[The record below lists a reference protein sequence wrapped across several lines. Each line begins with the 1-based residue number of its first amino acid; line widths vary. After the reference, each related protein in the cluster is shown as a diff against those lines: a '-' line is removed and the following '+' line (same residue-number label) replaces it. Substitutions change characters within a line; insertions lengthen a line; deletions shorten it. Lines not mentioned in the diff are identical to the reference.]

1 MRPIPLVCAL
11 VCACTLLPAVQTK
24 FWEQGSMEDFDQ
36 GTLRNLS
43 ISSEGR
49 LAAAPRVRQI
59 YDSSMAFL
67 WAVARD
73 SKGTIYTGGG
83 SLGSSRAKLFAI
95 DSSGGGKLVAELDGI
110 AVQAIAIDR
119 QDRVYAATSPDGKV
133 YRIDSSGKADVF
145 YDPKA
150 KYIWALAFAK
160 NGDLYV
166 ATGDR
171 GEIHRVTPA
180 GAGSVFFRTDEAH
193 ARSLAIDAA
202 GNLIVGTEPGGLIM
216 RVTPTGQG
224 FVLYQAPKREITA
237 VAVTA
242 DGVIYAAGAG
252 NRTATPASPPTAVGA
267 PPQPAPAAPA
277 PPGTV
282 QIVPPNPTPAQLP
295 IVNTAAIAGGSEIY
309 RIQSDGYPRR
319 IWSHSQDL
327 VYALAFDAQGR
338 LLAGTGN
345 RGNLYRIDSEF
356 SYTRL
361 LNVEPTQITGLLRTP
376 DNRIYAITGNIGEVI
391 AIGPD
396 LEPSGSLESD
406 VLDAGGFTYW
416 GRVSSEPEVQ
426 SGVVFETRS
435 GNVGRAQ
442 GNWSPW
448 AALNQ
453 GRVASPPARFLQ
465 YRVRLNGGAELS
477 EVKIAY
483 EMKNV
488 PPAVDQVEIT
498 PPNYRFPAPAATTT
512 SVNPSLSLPPMEGR
526 ARTASN
532 AASESPS
539 TPSMTFAKGQI
550 GARWLAGDENGDT
563 LQFKVEIRGVN
574 ETAWKPLRDKVRE
587 RYLSWDSTSYPDGKY
602 VLRVTA
608 SDAPS
613 NTPQESL
620 TGSRESDPFLI
631 DNTPPEITWSTP
643 AQGGAAAQFH
653 AKDALSILG
662 KAEYSI
668 NGGDWTVI
676 EPTTR
681 LTDSNE
687 LDYRIALA
695 NRPSGEV
702 TLAVR
707 VEDAYGNQA
716 TAKTVLK

>member
-1 MRPIPLVCAL
+1 MRPIPLVCAF
-11 VCACTLLPAVQTK
+11 VCVCTILSAVETK
-24 FWEQGSMEDFDQ
+24 FWEQDSMEEFDQ

-43 ISSEGR
+43 LSSDGH
-49 LAAAPRVRQI
+49 LTVAPRLRQV

-73 SKGTIYTGGG
+73 SKGTLYTGGG
-83 SLGSSRAKLFAI
+83 SLGGSRAKLFAI
-95 DSSGGGKLVAELDGI
+95 DSAGGGKLVTEMDGI

-133 YRIDSSGKADVF
+133 YRVDSAGKSEVF

-180 GAGSVFFRTDEAH
+180 GNGSVFFRTEEAH
-193 ARSLAIDAA
+193 ARSLAIDGA
-202 GNLIVGTEPGGLIM
+202 GNLIVGTEPSGLIV

-237 VAVTA
+237 VAVA
-242 DGVIYAAGAG
+242 PDGAIYAAGAG
-252 NRTATPASPPTAVGA
+252 NRTPTPAPPPTAVGA
-267 PPQPAPAAPA
+267 PPQQPAPTPA

-295 IVNTAAIAGGSEIY
+295 IVNTQAVAGGSEIY
-309 RIQSDGYPRR
+309 RIQTDGYPRR

-361 LNVEPTQITGLLRTP
+361 LNVEPTQITGLLRMP
-376 DNRIYAITGNIGEVI
+376 DNRVYAITGNIGEVI

-406 VLDAGGFTYW
+406 ILDAGGFSYW
-416 GRVSSEPEVQ
+416 GRVSAEPEAQ
-426 SGVVFETRS
+426 SGAIFETRS

-442 GNWSPW
+442 GNWSAW

-453 GRVASPPARFLQ
+453 GSVASPAARFLQ
-465 YRVRLNGGAELS
+465 YRVRLNGNAELS
-477 EVKIAY
+477 EVKVAY
-483 EMKNV
+483 EMKNAPPVV
-488 PPAVDQVEIT
+488 PQIEIT
-498 PPNYRFPAPAATTT
+498 PPNYRFPAPAAATT
-512 SVNPSLSLPPMEGR
+512 SASPSLTLPPMEGR
-526 ARTASN
+526 ARSTP
-532 AASESPS
+532 AAADSSS

-550 GARWLAGDENGDT
+550 GARWLAEDDNGDR

-574 ETAWKPLRDKVRE
+574 ETAWKPLRDKIRE
-587 RYLSWDSTSYPDGKY
+587 RYLSWDSTAYPDGKY
-602 VLRVTA
+602 VLRITA

-613 NTPQESL
+613 NPPQEVL

-631 DNTPPEITWSTP
+631 DNTPPEITWSNA
-643 AQGGAAAQFH
+643 AQGGTAAQFH
-653 AKDALSILG
+653 AKDALNILG

-668 NGGDWTVI
+668 NGGDWTVV
-676 EPTTR
+676 EPTKR

-687 LDYRIALA
+687 LDYRIALT